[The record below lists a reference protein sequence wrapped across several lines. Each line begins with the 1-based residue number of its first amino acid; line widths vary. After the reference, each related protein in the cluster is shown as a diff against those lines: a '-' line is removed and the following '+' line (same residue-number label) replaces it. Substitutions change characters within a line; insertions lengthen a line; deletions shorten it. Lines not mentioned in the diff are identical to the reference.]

1 MNSLPPFSHAGEPG
15 REGDEVTNW
24 RARLPSSLVPL
35 VLMVAPLLLFSAIV
49 FWADYHDEER
59 RSEELARAVAQ
70 AADERINWTMRSV
83 DLLLQHVA
91 DYAAQA
97 GRQDAETVRTVLAIQ
112 GNAMPELGLL
122 LLADAQGRRWVADRD
137 DPSFADVSDR
147 PFFTVQRALYAS
159 RQIVIDGPVVDNGGP
174 TVVISRPIIGADGAF
189 LGVAAAVVEPEFF
202 TESLRL
208 IAPDRVKATTLFN
221 TNGVVLSH
229 LSIRDG
235 RTLMPAQAAVP
246 PAAFGPGPDA
256 GGAGTWRGP
265 EGSGGSDS
273 VGAWRVLERYPL
285 AVSAAVPRDIIVE
298 TWQRNTLRKA
308 LPELGLVVV
317 LIWLGMVLR
326 RRERALFVAAT
337 RFTAELEQRV
347 EDRTR
352 SLAHE
357 IAERRKVEEAL
368 HRAKDA
374 AEAASL
380 AKSRFLAVA
389 SHDLRQPVQAL
400 NLYANV
406 LAGRSLQGEV
416 AEIVERLRKS
426 AASVAAL
433 LESLLD
439 ISKLDAGV
447 VRAAPRAMP
456 LAPLLEHL
464 WDSFC
469 PTAEEVGV
477 SLSAVPAALWVHSDP
492 ALLERILQNL
502 LSNAIRYTPAGGKV
516 LVGCRRRGGALE
528 VQVWDTGI
536 GIAEDQRERVFEE
549 FLQLAPV
556 PAAGKHQGLGLG
568 LSIVRRLADLLGHR
582 LRVESVPGKGSM
594 FALTLEVAA
603 AAEEPVPANRT
614 AAVGGLAAGAAVLV
628 IEDEEE
634 VRHSL
639 SLQLREWGLHPIDA
653 GSREEALARCGEAP
667 VAAVLSDFRLPG
679 GVSGIELARTVLTSL
694 GRRVPV
700 VLLTGDTEPERLR
713 EAVASGFRLLH
724 KPVDPD
730 ALRRALLGS

>member
-1 MNSLPPFSHAGEPG
+1 MNSLRPFFHAGEPG
-15 REGDEVTNW
+15 REGEGAANW

-35 VLMVAPLLLFSAIV
+35 VLMVAPLLLFSAAV
-49 FWADYHDEER
+49 FWADYHEEER

-91 DYAAQA
+91 EYAAQA
-97 GRQDAETVRTVLAIQ
+97 GQEDADTVRTVLAIQ

-122 LLADAQGRRWVADRD
+122 LLTNADGRRWVADRH
-137 DPSFADVSDR
+137 DPRFADVSDR
-147 PFFTVQRALYAS
+147 QFFTVQRSLYAS
-159 RQIVIDGPVVDNGGP
+159 RQIVIDGPVVDHGAA
-174 TVVISRPIIGADGAF
+174 TVVISRPIIGPNGDF
-189 LGVAAAVVEPEFF
+189 LGVAAAMVEPEFF

-229 LSIRDG
+229 LAIRDRG
-235 RTLMPAQAAVP
+235 VQGLMGAVVP

-256 GGAGTWRGP
+256 GGAGSWRGP
-265 EGSGGSDS
+265 EGGGGSDS

-285 AVSAAVPRDIIVE
+285 AVSAAVPRDIIVD

-317 LIWLGMVLR
+317 LIWLGMVVR
-326 RRERALFVAAT
+326 RRERALFLAAT

-357 IAERRKVEEAL
+357 IAERRKAEEAL
-368 HRAKDA
+368 HKAKDA
-374 AEAASL
+374 AEAASH

-406 LAGRSLQGEV
+406 LAGRPLEGD
-416 AEIVERLRKS
+416 AADIVERLRKS

-447 VRAAPRAMP
+447 VRAAPRPIP

-469 PTAEEVGV
+469 PTAEELGV
-477 SLSAVPAALWVHSDP
+477 SLSAVPADLWVMSDP

-516 LVGCRRRGGALE
+516 LVGCRRRGGRVE

-536 GIAEDQRERVFEE
+536 GIAPDQRERVFEE
-549 FLQLAPV
+549 FLQLAPT
-556 PAAGKHQGLGLG
+556 ASAGKHQGLGLG
-568 LSIVRRLADLLGHR
+568 LSIVRRLADLLGHG
-582 LRVESVPGKGSM
+582 LRVDSTPGKGSV
-594 FALTLEVAA
+594 FALTLATTARAVAA
-603 AAEEPVPANRT
+603 PVDGGGG
-614 AAVGGLAAGAAVLV
+614 GGLVPGAAVLV
-628 IEDEEE
+628 IEDEED

-639 SLQLREWGLHPIDA
+639 SLQLREWGLAPVVA
-653 GSREEALARCGEAP
+653 GSGDEALALCGTAP
-667 VAAVLSDFRLPG
+667 IAAVLSDFRLPG
-679 GVSGIELARTVLTSL
+679 GTSGIQLARAVLASL

-700 VLLTGDTEPERLR
+700 ILLTGDTEPERLR
-713 EAVASGFRLLH
+713 EVAASGFRLLH
-724 KPVDPD
+724 KPVEPEG
-730 ALRRALLGS
+730 LRRALLGN